1 MSVRVNVQLVRYSCS
16 EAVRTPLERARGR
29 LRASGEALRDC
40 RSEVNHFIA
49 CALTV
54 HALICRFRPIHCAC
68 RGSHTPKWTTV
79 SLNSRPSSAAI
90 HKTCHAPQ
98 NTRTLLYRLEQQ
110 QLFSHHNSRV
120 QSSTLP
126 LSQLGKET
134 VTFARIPA
142 HIARVVHHLTRPEVV
157 LDLLQFLSLCLRH
170 EKQHKEYTH

>member
-98 NTRTLLYRLEQQ
+98 NTRTLYTDWSNNNFFHTIIPE
-110 QLFSHHNSRV
+110 SRV
-120 QSSTLP
+120 QLY
-126 LSQLGKET
+126 
-134 VTFARIPA
+134 
-142 HIARVVHHLTRPEVV
+142 
-157 LDLLQFLSLCLRH
+157 LSLNLAKKPPPSQGFLHISRGL
-170 EKQHKEYTH
+170 YTT